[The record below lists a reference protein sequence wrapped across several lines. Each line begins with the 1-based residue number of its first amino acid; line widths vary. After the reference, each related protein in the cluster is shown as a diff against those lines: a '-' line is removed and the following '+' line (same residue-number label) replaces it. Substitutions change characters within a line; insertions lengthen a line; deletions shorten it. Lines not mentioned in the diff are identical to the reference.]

1 VKSVAG
7 KDGRITDIAD
17 PAIDRYRLR
26 WNDVVYEPGEVKVVC
41 YDEAGNVAGESYM
54 RTAAKPVALR
64 MTTDELLPQDREL
77 CADGDDMVFLTV
89 CAVDK
94 NGVFCPVA
102 QDEVT
107 VTVKGAAVFRGICN
121 GDATSLEVF
130 TQPKM
135 KLFNGKLV
143 IGIQA
148 KDVPGKAV
156 VTVKARGMKKAE
168 YKIDVKAADRT

>member
-1 VKSVAG
+1 MKSVAG

-54 RTAAKPVALR
+54 RTADKPVALR

-143 IGIQA
+143 VGIQA

-156 VTVKARGMKKAE
+156 VTVKARGMKSAKYE
-168 YKIDVKAADRT
+168 IDVR